1 MKSPVAARL
10 EDVHVTSLSGGWP
23 GGEGVMLL
31 GWVPGAQARG
41 PGVLA
46 GLMGAPRKLME
57 PEGLSQ
63 PPVPSEGG

>member
-10 EDVHVTSLSGGWP
+10 EDVHVTSLSGGWR

-46 GLMGAPRKLME
+46 GLTGAPT
-57 PEGLSQ
+57 GSQ
-63 PPVPSEGG
+63 EAHGT